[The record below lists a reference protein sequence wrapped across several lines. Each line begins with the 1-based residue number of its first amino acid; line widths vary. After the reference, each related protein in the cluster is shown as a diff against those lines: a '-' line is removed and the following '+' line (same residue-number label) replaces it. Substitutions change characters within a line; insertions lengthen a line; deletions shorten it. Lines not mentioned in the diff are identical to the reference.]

1 MKQILISLLFL
12 LSPLFSQFQSPV
24 TLSAKI
30 ESNARAGEVAKV
42 VVTAEMDSEWKIYAL
57 RDQGEGPIATRVTVL
72 GDIIKDSGLVEEDEP
87 IEKYDDGFLTETKTH
102 QGGAVFVAPILLKKD
117 ISPGDYNLEVVVLFQ
132 VCNESLCYPPKE
144 EFITV
149 PITIDSGEPRE
160 ERSEIVLVTDVFDK
174 SGNINLE
181 AAIDQGFFS
190 FVLLA
195 ISMGFLALLTPCV
208 FPMIPITVSFF
219 TQQGESRQGKPLKN
233 AIIYT
238 LGIIATFSILG
249 FILALTLGA
258 SGANQLASN
267 PWVNLFI
274 GVLFIYFALSLFG
287 MYEIE
292 VPAKLRQFSLKQEGR
307 GGVIGTLFMAVTFTL
322 TSFTCTVQFIG
333 LLLVAA
339 SQGQWFWPMIGMIVF
354 SAAFA
359 SPFFFLA
366 LFPQYLAKM
375 PKSGGWLNS
384 VKVVMGFLELA
395 AAFKFL
401 SNTDLVW
408 GWGFFSH
415 NAVLA
420 IWAVLMLLVG
430 FYLLGKIQLPHD
442 SPLVSVSVPRLM
454 LSAAFL
460 TFGLYLTSGLFGQRI
475 HGIIYAYLPPVVES
489 DTGAVNTNGNSMAE
503 QFKWHRDL
511 DSGLMEAK
519 ETGKPVFIDFTG
531 YTCTN
536 CRWME
541 ANIFTKREVKD
552 RFNEMILVQL
562 YTDGGPNHRENQEY
576 EIERFGTA
584 ALPFYVILSPYD
596 EIIVTFPGMTR
607 DLNNFLDF
615 LDEGLAG

>member
-1 MKQILISLLFL
+1 MKQILISVLFL

-72 GDIIKDSGLVEEDEP
+72 GDIIKDSGLVEEEEP

-144 EFITV
+144 EFITL

-219 TQQGESRQGKPLKN
+219 TQQGESRQGNPLKN

-489 DTGAVNTNGNSMAE
+489 DTGAVSTNGNSMAE
-503 QFKWHRDL
+503 EFKWYRDL
-511 DSGLMEAK
+511 DSGLIEAK

>member
-1 MKQILISLLFL
+1 MKQILISVIFL

-144 EFITV
+144 EFITL

-160 ERSEIVLVTDVFDK
+160 ERSEIVLVADVFDK

-442 SPLVSVSVPRLM
+442 SPLKSVSVPRLM

>member
-1 MKQILISLLFL
+1 MKQILISVLFL

-160 ERSEIVLVTDVFDK
+160 ERSEIVLVADVFDK

-219 TQQGESRQGKPLKN
+219 TQQGESRQGNPLKN

-442 SPLVSVSVPRLM
+442 SPLKSVSVPRLM

>member
-1 MKQILISLLFL
+1 MSSLLG
-12 LSPLFSQFQSPV
+12 QFQSPV
-24 TLSAKI
+24 SLSAKI
-30 ESNARAGEVAKV
+30 DSNARSGEVVKV

-72 GDIIKDSGLVEEDEP
+72 GDIIKDSGLVEEAEP
-87 IEKYDDGFLTETKTH
+87 IEKYDDGFLTITKTH
-102 QGGAVFVAPILLKKD
+102 QGGAIFTAPILLNED
-117 ISPGDYNLEVVVLFQ
+117 IPPGAYNLEVVVLFQ

-149 PITIDSGEPRE
+149 PITIDSGDPRE
-160 ERSEIVLVTDVFDK
+160 DRLSIVLVSDVFDK

-219 TQQGESRQGKPLKN
+219 TQQGESKQGKPLKN

-274 GVLFIYFALSLFG
+274 AALFIYFALSLFG

-292 VPAKLRQFSLKQEGR
+292 VPQKLRQFSLNQESR

-322 TSFTCTVQFIG
+322 TSFTCTVQFVG

-359 SPFFFLA
+359 FPFFFLA

-420 IWAVLMLLVG
+420 VWAILMLLVG

-475 HGIIYAYLPPVVES
+475 HGIIYAYLPPIVEA
-489 DTGAVNTNGNSMAE
+489 DTGAVSTNGNSMAE
-503 QFKWHRDL
+503 DFKWYRDL
-511 DSGLMEAK
+511 EKGLSEAK
-519 ETGKPVFIDFTG
+519 VTSKPVFIDFTG

-584 ALPFYVILSPYD
+584 ALPFYVIISPND
-596 EIIVTFPGMTR
+596 EIITTFPGMTR

>member
-1 MKQILISLLFL
+1 MKQILVSVLFL

-144 EFITV
+144 EFITL

-292 VPAKLRQFSLKQEGR
+292 VPAKLRQFTLKQEGR

-442 SPLVSVSVPRLM
+442 SPLKSVSVPRLM

-489 DTGAVNTNGNSMAE
+489 DTGAVSTNGNSMAE
-503 QFKWHRDL
+503 EFKWYRDL
-511 DSGLMEAK
+511 DSGLIEAK

>member
-1 MKQILISLLFL
+1 MSSLLG
-12 LSPLFSQFQSPV
+12 QFQSPV
-24 TLSAKI
+24 SLSAKI
-30 ESNARAGEVAKV
+30 DSNARSGEVVKV

-72 GDIIKDSGLVEEDEP
+72 GDIIKDSGLVEEAEP
-87 IEKYDDGFLTETKTH
+87 IEKYDDGFLTITKTH
-102 QGGAVFVAPILLKKD
+102 QGGAIFTAPILLNED
-117 ISPGDYNLEVVVLFQ
+117 IPPGAYNLEVVVLFQ

-149 PITIDSGEPRE
+149 PITIDSGDPRE
-160 ERSEIVLVTDVFDK
+160 DRLSIVLVSDVFDK

-219 TQQGESRQGKPLKN
+219 TQQGESKQGKPLKN

-274 GVLFIYFALSLFG
+274 AALFIYFALSLFG

-292 VPAKLRQFSLKQEGR
+292 VPQKLRQFSLNQEGR

-322 TSFTCTVQFIG
+322 TSFTCTVQFVG

-359 SPFFFLA
+359 FPFFFLA

-420 IWAVLMLLVG
+420 VWAVLMLLVG

-475 HGIIYAYLPPVVES
+475 HGIIYAYLPPIVEA
-489 DTGAVNTNGNSMAE
+489 DTGAVSTNGNSMAE
-503 QFKWHRDL
+503 DFKWYRDL
-511 DSGLMEAK
+511 KKGLSEAK
-519 ETGKPVFIDFTG
+519 VTSKPVFIDFTG

-584 ALPFYVILSPYD
+584 ALPFYVIISPND
-596 EIIVTFPGMTR
+596 EIITTFPGMTR